1 MHPLSERAFGAVQV
15 SDEESQLC
23 IKSIPVSVNRRLF
36 AEFILTGE
44 AVSKGPE

>member
-1 MHPLSERAFGAVQV
+1 MHPLSERAFSAVQV

-23 IKSIPVSVNRRLF
+23 IKSSPVRVNRRHF

-44 AVSKGPE
+44 AVSKGSE